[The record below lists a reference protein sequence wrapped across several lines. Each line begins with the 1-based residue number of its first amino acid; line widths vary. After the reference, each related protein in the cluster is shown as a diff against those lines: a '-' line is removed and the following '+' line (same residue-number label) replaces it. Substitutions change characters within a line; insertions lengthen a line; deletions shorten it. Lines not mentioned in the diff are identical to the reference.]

1 MRAGES
7 PGPPFLFLDWL
18 RGGRCCHSCNSL
30 AGGVQYWR
38 ALVVTP
44 SGRSS
49 ALPVLQDAVSP
60 VAYYSLALVTL
71 LNFVN
76 YIDRFILA
84 AVLPRIK
91 DTLTLSDVQLG
102 FLANAFLVAYFLTSP
117 VFGQLGDRGSRP
129 RLMAA
134 GVACWSLAT
143 AAAGLAS
150 NFLHLM
156 MARAVVG
163 VGEAAY
169 ATISPAL
176 LADEFPAQRRGR
188 AFAIFYVA
196 IPVGAAV
203 GFLLGGVL
211 ERAFGWRSAF
221 YVVGLPGLI
230 LAGLAMTIRDPP
242 RGATDD
248 ACDVLQPIAGT
259 LRALGRN
266 YAYVGTVLGYAA
278 YTFALGGLAVWMPTF
293 LERVRGLELAEAD
306 FLVGSVTAV
315 AGLGGT
321 AVGGFVGDWLS
332 SRIRHAHLW
341 LSGVTTAAA
350 VPPAW
355 LALSASSHSVYQAS
369 FLIAEFLLFLSTGPV
384 NVVIVSVVP
393 ASMRAMAMAVSIF
406 AIHALGDAISP
417 PIIGALADA
426 SGLERAVMI
435 VPLAIAISGVIW
447 IATAWLV
454 PKE

>member
-1 MRAGES
+1 
-7 PGPPFLFLDWL
+7 
-18 RGGRCCHSCNSL
+18 
-30 AGGVQYWR
+30 
-38 ALVVTP
+38 VVTQTD
-44 SGRSS
+44 RSS
-49 ALPVLQDAVSP
+49 ALPALRAQHDPVSP
-60 VAYYSLALVTL
+60 LAYYSLALVTL

-76 YIDRFILA
+76 YVDRYILA

-102 FLANAFLVAYFLTSP
+102 FLANAFLIAYFLTSP
-117 VFGQLGDRGSRP
+117 FFGQLGDRGSRP

-134 GVACWSLAT
+134 GVACWSVAT
-143 AAAGLAS
+143 AAAGLARS
-150 NFLHLM
+150 FLHLIT
-156 MARAVVG
+156 ARAVVG

-176 LADEFPAQRRGR
+176 LADEFPAERRGR
-188 AFAIFYVA
+188 VFAIFYVA

-221 YVVGLPGLI
+221 YIVGLPGLV
-230 LAGLAMTIRDPP
+230 LSGLALTIRDPP
-242 RGATDD
+242 RGATDER
-248 ACDVLQPIAGT
+248 CDDVPQPLGGT
-259 LRALGRN
+259 LRSLARN
-266 YAYVGTVLGYAA
+266 YPYVGSVLGYAA

-321 AVGGFVGDWLS
+321 AVGGYVGDWLS
-332 SRIRHAHLW
+332 TRIRHGHLW
-341 LSGVTTAAA
+341 LSGVTTLAA
-350 VPPAW
+350 VPPGW
-355 LALSASSHSVYQAS
+355 LALSASSHSVYQAC

-426 SGLERAVMI
+426 SGLGRAVMI
-435 VPLAIAISGVIW
+435 VPLAIAISGVTW
-447 IATAWLV
+447 IATAWLT
-454 PKE
+454 PEE

>member
-1 MRAGES
+1 
-7 PGPPFLFLDWL
+7 
-18 RGGRCCHSCNSL
+18 
-30 AGGVQYWR
+30 
-38 ALVVTP
+38 
-44 SGRSS
+44 
-49 ALPVLQDAVSP
+49 
-60 VAYYSLALVTL
+60 VAYYSLGLVTL

-91 DTLTLSDVQLG
+91 VTLALSDFQLG
-102 FLANAFLVAYFLTSP
+102 LLANAFLVAYFLTSP
-117 VFGQLGDRGSRP
+117 FFGHLGDRGSRP

-143 AAAGLAS
+143 AAAGLAR
-150 NFLHLM
+150 NFVHLM
-156 MARAVVG
+156 AARAVVG

-203 GFLLGGVL
+203 GFLLGGSL

-230 LAGLAMTIRDPP
+230 LAALALTIRDPP
-242 RGATDD
+242 RGASD
-248 ACDVLQPIAGT
+248 ARLEDVPQPIAGT

-266 YAYVGTVLGYAA
+266 SRYVGTVLGYAA
-278 YTFALGGLAVWMPTF
+278 YTFALGGLAIWMPTY

-321 AVGGFVGDWLS
+321 VIGGYVGDWLS
-332 SRIRHAHLW
+332 TRIRHGHLW

-355 LALSASSHSVYQAS
+355 LALSASSRPVYQAS

-406 AIHALGDAISP
+406 AIHALGDAVSP
-417 PIIGALADA
+417 PIIGAMADA

-435 VPLAIAISGVIW
+435 VPVAIAVSGCAW
-447 IATAWLV
+447 IATALLAG
-454 PKE
+454 EET